1 MKNLKLT
8 IIAIAL
14 ALALVF
20 VGCGKKDDTAKT
32 DTKTETKTEEKT
44 ETKTEEKEEKKEEAP
59 AEFKGAINVV
69 SREVGSGTRGAFT
82 EITKIITK
90 NDKGEE
96 VDQTTIEATI
106 ANATDAVV
114 TTVSGDKA
122 AIGYI
127 SLASLNDSVKALKV
141 DGAMATPEEI
151 VAGKYPIARPF
162 MLAYKEAELSDLA
175 KDFLKFCMS
184 VEGQKI
190 VEEDGCIPVETSES
204 YTPAKISGT
213 LTIAGSTSVT
223 PLMEKLVDAY
233 KALNPDFKAD
243 IQATGSGAGIKSA
256 TEGICDIGMSSRALK
271 EEEEAN
277 LDDLVLARD
286 GIAVIVNNENPIDEL
301 TVDQI
306 RSIYTGEV
314 SAWEEVK

>member
-190 VEEDGCIPVETSES
+190 VEEDGCIPVETSEN
-204 YTPAKISGT
+204 YTPAKMSGT

-306 RSIYTGEV
+306 RSIYTGE
-314 SAWEEVK
+314 AANWEEVK

>member
-44 ETKTEEKEEKKEEAP
+44 ETKTEEKKEEAAP

-90 NDKGEE
+90 NDQGEE

-141 DGAMATPEEI
+141 NGAMPTPEEI
-151 VAGKYPIARPF
+151 VAGNYPIARPF

-204 YTPAKISGT
+204 YTPAKMSGT

-243 IQATGSGAGIKSA
+243 IQASGSGAGIKSA

-271 EEEEAN
+271 AEEAE

-286 GIAVIVNNENPIDEL
+286 GIAVIVNNENPFDEL
-301 TVDQI
+301 SVDQI
-306 RSIYTGEV
+306 RAIYTGET
-314 SAWEEVK
+314 STWEEVK

>member
-1 MKNLKLT
+1 MKYLKLT

-20 VGCGKKDDTAKT
+20 VGCGKKDDTAST
-32 DTKTETKTEEKT
+32 DTKAENQTETKTEEKT
-44 ETKTEEKEEKKEEAP
+44 EEKTEAP

-90 NDKGEE
+90 NDQGEE
-96 VDQTTIEATI
+96 EDHTTIEATI

-141 DGAMATPEEI
+141 NGAMPTPEEI
-151 VAGKYPIARPF
+151 VAGNYPIARPF

-190 VEEDGCIPVETSES
+190 VEEDGCIAVETSEN
-204 YTPAKISGT
+204 YTASKMSGT

-223 PLMEKLVDAY
+223 PLVEKLVDAY

-243 IQATGSGAGIKSA
+243 IQATGSGAGIKAA
-256 TEGICDIGMSSRALK
+256 TEGLCDIGMSSRALK

-286 GIAVIVNNENPIDEL
+286 GIAVIVNNENPIDDL

>member
-44 ETKTEEKEEKKEEAP
+44 ETKTEEKKEEAAP

-90 NDKGEE
+90 NDQGEE

-141 DGAMATPEEI
+141 DGAMPTPEEI
-151 VAGKYPIARPF
+151 VAGNYPIARPF

-190 VEEDGCIPVETSES
+190 VEEDGCIAVETSEN
-204 YTPAKISGT
+204 YTPAKMSGT

-233 KALNPDFKAD
+233 KALNPRF
-243 IQATGSGAGIKSA
+243 QS
-256 TEGICDIGMSSRALK
+256 
-271 EEEEAN
+271 
-277 LDDLVLARD
+277 
-286 GIAVIVNNENPIDEL
+286 
-301 TVDQI
+301 
-306 RSIYTGEV
+306 
-314 SAWEEVK
+314 